1 MLLGGSPPH
10 LRHGRRAVCCR
21 HWAHS
26 ITVRFDMST
35 LATLTAGSA
44 LAAPNP
50 GTVLRD
56 VVVRSV
62 GRATPALAA
71 AVGKGLGLPVETVVR
86 SVYRAPATL
95 LQRVA
100 PELAERLCDLLNA
113 TGLEVQVVPE
123 GQVVDTPPLWDAAA
137 HVLNPARLHEAA
149 EALARFTGLS
159 VAAAQEA
166 LLTPPGV
173 VLGGV
178 SAASIEALKAT
189 LPEGVVELVAVLPQD
204 SRYAL
209 HLLPCA
215 EMVARGVLEDVRKLG
230 LEPLAREGIIAIDLE
245 HRTAQAL
252 WQRHSRT
259 GALRLIHTAF
269 LRYTVSLQGPMQA
282 FSPAQATL
290 LSERAGVPTELLP
303 HLLGALPVG
312 LHEDLPHAD
321 LPELMAAY
329 AAVGLNV
336 QADLSS
342 FKRYTLELTHAQDP
356 ALAQRLLVQQSAWP
370 AGQPLPAMP
379 CSTAPAL
386 SRPRARQLQALLEA
400 AGCDAYLEEHH
411 G

>member
-1 MLLGGSPPH
+1 
-10 LRHGRRAVCCR
+10 
-21 HWAHS
+21 
-26 ITVRFDMST
+26 MST
-35 LATLTAGSA
+35 SATLTAGPA

-50 GTVLRD
+50 GTALRD

-71 AVGKGLGLPVETVVR
+71 AVGKGLGLPVEAVVR

-100 PELAERLCDLLNA
+100 PELAERLCELLNA
-113 TGLEVQVVPE
+113 TGLEVQAVPE
-123 GQVVDTPPLWDAAA
+123 GQVVEAPPLWDAAA
-137 HVLNPARLHEAA
+137 HVLDAARLHEAA

-159 VAAAQEA
+159 VAAAQDA

-178 SAASIEALKAT
+178 SAASIEALKAS
-189 LPEGVVELVAVLPQD
+189 LPDGVVELVAVLPQD

-290 LSERAGVPTELLP
+290 LSERAGVPPEMLP
-303 HLLGALPVG
+303 HLLGALLDVQIIG

-329 AAVGLNV
+329 AAVGLKV

>member
-1 MLLGGSPPH
+1 
-10 LRHGRRAVCCR
+10 
-21 HWAHS
+21 
-26 ITVRFDMST
+26 MST
-35 LATLTAGSA
+35 PATLAWPAPPQATPE
-44 LAAPNP
+44 AA
-50 GTVLRD
+50 LRD

-71 AVGKGLGLPVETVVR
+71 AVGKGLGLPVEAVVR
-86 SVYRAPATL
+86 SVYRAPAKL

-100 PELAERLCDLLNA
+100 PELAERLCELLNA

-123 GQVVDTPPLWDAAA
+123 GQAVEAPPLWDAAA
-137 HVLNPARLHEAA
+137 HVLDAHRVHEAA

-178 SAASIEALKAT
+178 SAASISALRAC
-189 LPEGVVELVAVLPQD
+189 LPEGVVELVAVLPED

-230 LEPLAREGIIAIDLE
+230 LTPLAREGIIAIDLE

-269 LRYTVSLQGPMQA
+269 LRYTLSLHGPTQA
-282 FSPAQATL
+282 FSPAQAAL
-290 LSERAGVPTELLP
+290 LTERAGVPAEMLP
-303 HLLGALPVG
+303 KVLAALPLG
-312 LHEDLPHAD
+312 LHEDVPHAELPD
-321 LPELMAAY
+321 LLAAY
-329 AAVGLNV
+329 AAVGLSV
-336 QADLSS
+336 QADLST
-342 FKRYTLELTHAQDP
+342 FKRYTLELAQATDP
-356 ALAQRLLVQQSAWP
+356 AAAQRLLVQQAAWP
-370 AGQPLPAMP
+370 AGVPLPVLP
-379 CSTAPAL
+379 SHTAEPL
-386 SRPRARQLQALLEA
+386 SRPRARQLQALLDGL
-400 AGCDAYLEEHH
+400 GCDAYLEDHH

>member
-1 MLLGGSPPH
+1 
-10 LRHGRRAVCCR
+10 
-21 HWAHS
+21 
-26 ITVRFDMST
+26 MST
-35 LATLTAGSA
+35 SATLTVGSVS
-44 LAAPNP
+44 AAATP
-50 GTVLRD
+50 GTALRD

-71 AVGKGLGLPVETVVR
+71 AVGKGLGLPVEAVVR

-100 PELAERLCDLLNA
+100 PELAERLCELLNA
-113 TGLEVQVVPE
+113 TGLEVQAVPE
-123 GQVVDTPPLWDAAA
+123 GQAVEAPPLWDAAA
-137 HVLNPARLHEAA
+137 DVLDAHRLPEAA

-159 VAAAQEA
+159 VSAAQEA

-230 LEPLAREGIIAIDLE
+230 LTPLAREGIIAIDLA
-245 HRTAQAL
+245 HQTAQAL

-269 LRYTVSLQGPMQA
+269 LRYTLSLHGPLQA
-282 FSPAQATL
+282 FSPAQAAL
-290 LSERAGVPTELLP
+290 LTEQAGVPAEMLLNV
-303 HLLGALPVG
+303 LAALQDVQTIG
-312 LHEDLPHAD
+312 LHEDVPHAE

-329 AAVGLNV
+329 AGVGLNV
-336 QADLSS
+336 QADLST
-342 FKRYTLELTHAQDP
+342 FKRYTLELAQASDP
-356 ALAQRLLVQQSAWP
+356 AAAQRLLVQQAAWP
-370 AGQPLPAMP
+370 AGQPLPALP
-379 CSTAPAL
+379 CHTAEPL
-386 SRPRARQLQALLEA
+386 SRPRARQLQALLDGL
-400 AGCDAYLEEHH
+400 GCDAYLEEHH

>member
-1 MLLGGSPPH
+1 
-10 LRHGRRAVCCR
+10 
-21 HWAHS
+21 
-26 ITVRFDMST
+26 MST
-35 LATLTAGSA
+35 SASLTWPTSPQSIPE
-44 LAAPNP
+44 AA
-50 GTVLRD
+50 LRD

-86 SVYRAPATL
+86 AVYRAPATL

-100 PELAERLCDLLNA
+100 PELAERLCTLLNA

-123 GQVVDTPPLWDAAA
+123 GQAVDAPPLWDAAA
-137 HVLNPARLHEAA
+137 HVLDAARVHEAA

-159 VAAAQEA
+159 AAAAQEA

-178 SAASIEALKAT
+178 SAASIDALKST
-189 LPEGVVELVAVLPQD
+189 LPDGVVELVAVLPQD

-269 LRYTVSLQGPMQA
+269 LRYTLSLQGPLHT
-282 FSPAQATL
+282 FNPAQAAL
-290 LSERAGVPTELLP
+290 LEERAGVPAEMLP
-303 HLLGALPVG
+303 HLLTALPVG
-312 LHEDLPHAD
+312 LHEDVSHTELPG
-321 LPELMAAY
+321 LMAAY
-329 AAVGLNV
+329 AAVGLPV
-336 QADLSS
+336 QADLST
-342 FKRYTLELTHAQDP
+342 FKRYTLELAQAQDRD
-356 ALAQRLLVQQSAWP
+356 ATQRLLVQQAAWP
-370 AGQPLPAMP
+370 AGHPLPALP
-379 CSTAPAL
+379 CHTAEPL
-386 SRPRARQLQALLEA
+386 SRPRARQLQALLDGL
-400 AGCDAYLEEHH
+400 GCDAYLEDHH